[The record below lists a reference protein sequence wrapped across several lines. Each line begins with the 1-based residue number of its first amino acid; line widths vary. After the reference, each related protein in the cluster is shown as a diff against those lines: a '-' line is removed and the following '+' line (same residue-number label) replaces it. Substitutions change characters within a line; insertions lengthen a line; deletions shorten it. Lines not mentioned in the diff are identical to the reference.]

1 MLDLS
6 IFSAQ
11 VDHGLALM
19 VEQLVMVFLV
29 RGLNMNVQGVPE
41 KSVF

>member
-1 MLDLS
+1 LY
-6 IFSAQ
+6 FSAQ

-29 RGLNMNVQGVPE
+29 GER
-41 KSVF
+41 KY